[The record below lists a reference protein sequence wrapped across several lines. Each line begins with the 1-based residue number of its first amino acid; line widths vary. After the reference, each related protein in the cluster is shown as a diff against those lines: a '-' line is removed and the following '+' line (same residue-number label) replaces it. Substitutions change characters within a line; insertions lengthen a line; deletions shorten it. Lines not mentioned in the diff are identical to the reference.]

1 MEECFICFEKGGCK
15 VCKCNTIVHTECLQ
29 KFLEISEN
37 LRNQVAEK
45 ACLLNLEGVRAE
57 LGVLRTVRCSAA
69 WRGEKT
75 VSEEDVE
82 EVIVDQ
88 SVVKNNTEPLIIH
101 SKGKKTSAA

>member
-1 MEECFICFEKGGCK
+1 MFVAKHQKNLEKLK
-15 VCKCNTIVHTECLQ
+15 KQIIEARLNLKNI
-29 KFLEISEN
+29 EISEN

-82 EVIVDQ
+82 EEAKKVILW
-88 SVVKNNTEPLIIH
+88 N
-101 SKGKKTSAA
+101 